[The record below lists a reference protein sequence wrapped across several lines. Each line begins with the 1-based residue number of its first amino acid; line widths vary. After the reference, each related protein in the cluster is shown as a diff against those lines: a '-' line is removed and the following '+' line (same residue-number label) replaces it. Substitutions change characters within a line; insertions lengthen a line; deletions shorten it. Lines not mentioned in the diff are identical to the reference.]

1 MSEINYANHPLI
13 LGFPESEQLAQNVAD
28 RVGLTYR
35 QVILHRFPD
44 GESYIRLPDDL
55 PEHVIFFRSMSEA
68 NNKLIELL
76 LAAKTAR
83 KNGVRRLSLMAP
95 YLCYMRQDNLF
106 NSGEALSQQIIGEL
120 LADNFD
126 DLFTVDPHLHRTPT
140 LSEAMPV
147 KNTYTLTASTL
158 ISDFLKN
165 TLPEPPLILGP
176 DAESEQWARQIA
188 APENL
193 DYAVALK
200 TRFGDR
206 DVNVDVPDIDIR
218 GRIVVI
224 IDDISSSG
232 QTLIQ
237 AALKIKDNGAKHIYA
252 AVTHALMDET
262 TMLDL
267 QNAGIES
274 IWSSDTIAHSTNVIG
289 IEPVLTDAIKHFLD

>member
-1 MSEINYANHPLI
+1 MSEINNANHPLI

-28 RVGLTYR
+28 RVGLTFR

-106 NSGEALSQQIIGEL
+106 NSGEALSQQIIGDL

-147 KNTYTLTASTL
+147 KNAFTLTASTL

-193 DYAVALK
+193 DYAIALK

-218 GRIVVI
+218 DRIVVI

-237 AALKIKDNGAKHIYA
+237 AALKIKDKGAKHIYA

-262 TMLDL
+262 TMHDL
-267 QNAGIES
+267 QKAGIES
-274 IWSSDTIAHSTNVIG
+274 IWSSDTILHSTNVIG
-289 IEPVLTDAIKHFLD
+289 IEPVLADAIKHFLD